1 MAKVLY
7 EKKMNGTAAITSLK
21 SAKKATSKAA
31 KCTSK
36 AAAKATA
43 KTGATIAQAAQVM
56 LPSYNEYTWKE
67 LTSIEKRRRAIL
79 LNAEQ
84 PFWKMLS
91 HWDGTVLEILLQDS
105 LLYITLFIYIAIRVW
120 ARYGIPSYVAD
131 LGGGNTVVIGSFIS
145 FFLVFLVNQTNSRYF
160 NLYGNSMA
168 CKGRI
173 FDTASLVVVCLP
185 KAVATRLI
193 RYMNAAHVAG
203 YTGLSKTYPANSF
216 FAHLNKS
223 LGLLTEEE
231 LARMKEI
238 DLDVGGSCQRELI
251 AWCIQEIQTC
261 HHYKTIDNDL
271 AAQLRGTVLQLQAA
285 FGQLTNAADLP
296 IPFFYMHF
304 VCLLSALYLPLFAIS
319 TGVSAGTGTDTY
331 WTADVVAGLV
341 VLFQAIFVIGLRI
354 ISQKMGDPYGDDLVD
369 LSVIFYCTFTWRMSN
384 RILNAKFPPEEAS
397 EAVEE
402 QLIQNREESIGKAFE
417 SDRDADDTERS
428 RYSFEEG
435 RDGVDEDGLPINQLE
450 VNQMPSSRFNVPR
463 RMRTRTRSEG

>member
-1 MAKVLY
+1 MHA
-7 EKKMNGTAAITSLK
+7 SH
-21 SAKKATSKAA
+21 
-31 KCTSK
+31 
-36 AAAKATA
+36 
-43 KTGATIAQAAQVM
+43 
-56 LPSYNEYTWKE
+56 
-67 LTSIEKRRRAIL
+67 IL
-79 LNAEQ
+79 RI
-84 PFWKMLS
+84 FK
-91 HWDGTVLEILLQDS
+91 HRDGTVLEILLQDS

-341 VLFQAIFVIGLRI
+341 VLFQAIFGTRFVLVALGGGFFCHARHCFSHMMLTCPPIKVIGLRI